1 MAMSGLE
8 LLTAVRERL
17 PIVVL
22 VFNDG
27 QLNRIRLQQLS
38 QFGQPVAVEL
48 LNPDFEGLAHSARRR
63 YERIGRRG
71 GSVRPGPRRGEVT
84 VSSSS
89 WGTLRLLRER
99 AKGLARGPRVER
111 WGREACGGWSAA
123 FCAGAPKPPLYARPG
138 RSIRPGAA
146 QSLVEEG
153 AEAHGTPAFR

>member
-48 LNPDFEGLAHSARRR
+48 LNPDFEELAHSLGAR
-63 YERIGRRG
+63 YERIGADAEGAFARALAA
-71 GSVRPGPRRGEVT
+71 SEVT
-84 VSSSS
+84 VLELVL
-89 WGTLRLLRER
+89 GDAPGLLRER
-99 AKGLARGPRVER
+99 AKGLARGAARRAMGEGGLRRVVSR
-111 WGREACGGWSAA
+111 LLGR
-123 FCAGAPKPPLYARPG
+123 G
-138 RSIRPGAA
+138 RRRR
-146 QSLVEEG
+146 
-153 AEAHGTPAFR
+153 F